1 MKLRMG
7 EKEMKTT
14 NPNID
19 EWSREPEEAYVYPD
33 GKSIVLNMKKLQ
45 PKSFKR
51 FEKRNPDAVKA
62 MGRFNI
68 SRDAFANKSDEVC
81 QYLDYFMEFYDPDK
95 ELPLAYAN
103 LKKIIDSR
111 SDSITS
117 AEYVKLLISR
127 LILETNIRQRLYE
140 LVEDCYDYDV
150 TVDKNGR
157 EYHGP
162 YDFTNDEAKLLLAI
176 AFMMKMVIPPTEH
189 YISTNTIYHGKELS
203 GLMCDIF
210 SEIFYMVGD
219 KTEEGESDTLLIKLY
234 MYTIKQVVKH
244 VKGNS
249 RLWDQENA
257 LRGVTDASHTDLLIV
272 KYLLSDNFFKAR
284 FYKNIVSFI
293 KSVIETQLHFTIE
306 ITPYRKN
313 PVALDFSSGPEG
325 LSNIDKIE
333 QLQSKID
340 ESQSIRINLTIDDI
354 VEKLKKKVGPIS
366 DEEIEFYQKY
376 PIQSDKFHT
385 DLLRNYFAKY
395 FDGYSSQ
402 KLTNALTNVELTII
416 AKRLMEKDG
425 YDQLQFL
432 MSSVPHGKVSR
443 RQLRN
448 KKFIDKFK
456 ASEKYQDLMERKY
469 KALKGYS
476 DDEPITMISMVL
488 NNTFRFVDYDRPE
501 LTGEEIP
508 FDEDI
513 ISDEILTFIDGI

>member
-1 MKLRMG
+1 
-7 EKEMKTT
+7 MKTN

-19 EWSREPEEAYVYPD
+19 EWSRDPEDAYVYPD
-33 GKSIVLNMKKLQ
+33 GKSIILNMKKIQ

-51 FEKRNPDAVKA
+51 FEKRNAEAVKA
-62 MGRFNI
+62 MGRFII

-81 QYLDYFMEFYDPDK
+81 QYLDYFIEFYDPDK

-103 LKKIIDSR
+103 LKKTIDSR
-111 SDSITS
+111 KDSITS
-117 AEYVKLLISR
+117 VEYVKLLISR
-127 LILETNIRQRLYE
+127 LILETNIRERLYE

-176 AFMMKMVIPPTEH
+176 AFVMKMVIPPTEH
-189 YISTNTIYHGKELS
+189 YISTNTIYHEKELS

-210 SEIFYMVGD
+210 SEVFYLVGD
-219 KTEEGESDTLLIKLY
+219 RTEECESDILLIKLY

-244 VKGNS
+244 VKGNN

-257 LRGVTDASHTDLLIV
+257 LRGVTDTSHTDLLIV
-272 KYLLSDNFFKAR
+272 KYILSDNFFKVR

-293 KSVIETQLHFTIE
+293 KSVIETQLYFTIE

-333 QLQSKID
+333 QLQSKMD
-340 ESQSIRINLTIDDI
+340 ESQSIRIDLAISDI
-354 VEKLKKKVGPIS
+354 VEKLKKKVGPIT
-366 DEEIEFYQKY
+366 DEEIDFYQKY
-376 PIQSDKFHT
+376 PIQTDKFHT

-395 FDGYSSQ
+395 FDGYSAQ
-402 KLTNALTNVELTII
+402 KLTNGLTNTELTII

-425 YDQLQFL
+425 YKQLPYL

-443 RQLRN
+443 RLLRN

-469 KALKGYS
+469 KALKGYR
-476 DDEPITMISMVL
+476 DDEPIVLVSMIL
-488 NNTFRFVDYDRPE
+488 NNSFLFCDYDRPE

-513 ISDEILTFIDGI
+513 ISDELLSFIDGI